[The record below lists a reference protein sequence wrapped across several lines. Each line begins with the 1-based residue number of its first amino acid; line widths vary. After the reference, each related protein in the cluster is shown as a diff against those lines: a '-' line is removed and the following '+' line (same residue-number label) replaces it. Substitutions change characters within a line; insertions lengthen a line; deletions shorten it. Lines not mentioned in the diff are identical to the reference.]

1 MAGLGRR
8 RFARGELFTLGHR
21 AYAKD
26 WAEGHQFL
34 SRFDVMSSQV
44 AEDALMSIFV
54 TRPEVL
60 QDIEFEGEYLRSFIS
75 YQQSAHAIFRRILDD
90 FDT

>member
-1 MAGLGRR
+1 
-8 RFARGELFTLGHR
+8 
-21 AYAKD
+21 
-26 WAEGHQFL
+26 
-34 SRFDVMSSQV
+34 MSSQV

-90 FDT
+90 FDTWKELFGSSVRWSMYNH

>member
-8 RFARGELFTLGHR
+8 RFARGELFTVGHG
-21 AYAKD
+21 AYARI
-26 WAEGHQFL
+26 WAEGYQFL

-75 YQQSAHAIFRRILDD
+75 YQQSAHAIFRRILDN

>member
-1 MAGLGRR
+1 
-8 RFARGELFTLGHR
+8 
-21 AYAKD
+21 
-26 WAEGHQFL
+26 
-34 SRFDVMSSQV
+34 MSSQV

-60 QDIEFEGEYLRSFIS
+60 QDIEFEGEYLRLFIS

-90 FDT
+90 FDA